1 MPSNNAYNNYKNIDV
16 DQTEDEVSAGACQI
30 TWMMVVNMRTTVRF
44 LKLYDGTAAT
54 VVVGTTEPTLTIPIP
69 AQADGNGGGFIFQL
83 PHAIE
88 FTTALTIAATT
99 GVADADTGAPGAN
112 EVVVAMGYK

>member
-1 MPSNNAYNNYKNIDV
+1 MSYNAYTNYKNIDV
-16 DQTEDEVSAGACQI
+16 DESEDEVSSGPCNI
-30 TWMMVVNMRTTVRF
+30 TWMMVVNTGAAVNY
-44 LKLYDGTAAT
+44 LKLYDATAANVT
-54 VVVGTTEPTLTIPIP
+54 VGTTVPTLTIPLP

-88 FTTALTIAATT
+88 FATALTIAATT
-99 GVADADTGAPGAN
+99 GVADNDTGAPGAN